1 MSSLPR
7 KGTRVRFRIET
18 DDRVEGVTGV
28 ITYQRGRTIR
38 LVDSQGRRYT
48 NARSRGAANIALT
61 AVRPVRFGVFVFDT
75 RLDRSLASQRQAA
88 RFWEE
93 YCGCAGWSWGAER
106 VHSLADLRYF
116 LGRAIPGDVL
126 IFSGHGHSDRG
137 FRLSNGEALD
147 GRHPLEIHH
156 ANHDKVVLFS
166 SCQLGR
172 SEKMAHRLREALH
185 ARALI
190 GYSTDVLDDMTF
202 VAEPLILQ
210 LLASGKSP
218 RVATEMV
225 REALDPW
232 KTLNRRGAR
241 RFPLVCYER

>member
-1 MSSLPR
+1 MSAVPK
-7 KGTRVRFRIET
+7 KGTRVRFRVET
-18 DDRVEGVTGV
+18 EERVEGVTGV
-28 ITYQRGRTIR
+28 VTYQRGRTIR

-48 NARSRGAANIALT
+48 NARSRRANIALT
-61 AVRPVRFGVFVFDT
+61 AVRPVRFGIFVFDT
-75 RLDRSLASQRQAA
+75 RLDRSLTSQRQAG

-93 YCGCAGWSWGAER
+93 YCECAGWSWGAER

-116 LGRAIPGDVL
+116 LGRTIPGDVL
-126 IFSGHGHSDRG
+126 IFSGHGHEERG

-147 GRHPLEIHH
+147 GRQSLEINP

-190 GYSTDVLDDMTF
+190 GYSTDVLDDIAF
-202 VAEPLILQ
+202 VAEPLLLQ

-218 RVATEMV
+218 KVATETV
-225 REALDPW
+225 AAALDPW
-232 KTLNRRGAR
+232 KTLNRPGAR

>member
-1 MSSLPR
+1 MSAVPK
-7 KGTRVRFRIET
+7 KGTRVRFRVET
-18 DDRVEGVTGV
+18 DASVEGVTGV
-28 ITYQRGRTIR
+28 VTYQRGRTIR
-38 LVDSQGRRYT
+38 LVDSHGRRYT
-48 NARSRGAANIALT
+48 NARSRGANIALKM
-61 AVRPVRFGVFVFDT
+61 VRPVRFGLFVFDT
-75 RLDRSLASQRQAA
+75 RLDRSLSSQRQAGH
-88 RFWEE
+88 FWQA
-93 YCGCAGWSWGAER
+93 YCDCAGWSWGAER

-126 IFSGHGHSDRG
+126 VFSGHGHDSRG

-147 GRHPLEIHH
+147 GRQPLEINP

-166 SCQLGR
+166 SCRLGR
-172 SEKMAHRLREALH
+172 SEKLASRLMESLH

-202 VAEPLILQ
+202 VAEPMLLQ
-210 LLASGKSP
+210 LLAAGRSP

-225 REALDPW
+225 AAALDPW
-232 KTLNRRGAR
+232 KTLNQRRAR